1 MTLEEKRLDYIKR
14 RNEEKQDIAEFIKA
28 IRSFREIRSSVF
40 ALSIRSRYNFI
51 ATYSL
56 LINDFEESKKYFY
69 KGAKIVCETFKIFKE
84 DYYPHL
90 VKKEPI
96 PFTSLFVKSFLD
108 AILCDSEELLMDY
121 ARTIEDMGVTDPPF
135 NNEINYALKYL
146 ILEDFTKAKEHAVK
160 AHQLKYFKLP
170 YKGFSHVVM
179 GILEKDVDLVNEG
192 IALRLKHHERENK
205 NSIFYSTSIE
215 ATALAK
221 LATRFG
227 VTPDTS
233 SAFINKAL
241 LNKDVGIQYEGID
254 EILKALE
261 EADRRNSGLLNRL
274 TGWFKKS

>member
-1 MTLEEKRLDYIKR
+1 MENLATYIDRKNDLVADLQRYIKNLHSTKEVR
-14 RNEEKQDIAEFIKA
+14 AQ
-28 IRSFREIRSSVF
+28 SWG
-40 ALSIRSRYNFI
+40 LSIRSNFSRLGNLELFLSDVVSAKKNYYKAAKTTVEVFNIFLEDRYPN
-51 ATYSL
+51 L
-56 LINDFEESKKYFY
+56 Q
-69 KGAKIVCETFKIFKE
+69 
-84 DYYPHL
+84 
-90 VKKEPI
+90 KKETPS
-96 PFTSLFVKSFLD
+96 FTGLFGTSFMD
-108 AILCDSEELLMDY
+108 AVLCDSEELLMDY
-121 ARTIEDMGVTDPPF
+121 ARTIEDMGIMDPPF
-135 NNEINYALKYL
+135 NYEITYALKYL
-146 ILEDFTKAKEHAVK
+146 VLKNFEKAKEHAIK
-160 AHQLKYFKLP
+160 AHQPKYFKLP

-179 GILEKDVDLVNEG
+179 GILEKDIDLVNEG

-221 LATRFG
+221 LATRSG

-261 EADRRNSGLLNRL
+261 EADRRNSGLLNRF